1 MNRILWLIVLALS
14 IIAAPLGSRAQD
26 SSYSLN
32 HAEVGVFADY
42 FRLDTP
48 NPAINFVGVGG
59 RVGVNVH
66 PNIQLEA
73 EMSYD
78 FKRNFTTLFSN
89 GVNTQFVST
98 NLRPLTALFGPKFQ
112 IGTSGPVRAFI
123 TGKVGLVNF
132 NVSNQ
137 NLPSGF
143 KSSLGAIT
151 TGDTR
156 FAAYPGAGIEGF
168 WGPFGIRLEAGDEI
182 YLDNG
187 ARNNLKITLGPTFR
201 F

>member
-1 MNRILWLIVLALS
+1 MKRILWLTVLASS
-14 IIAAPLGSRAQD
+14 IIGTPLGSRAQD
-26 SSYSLN
+26 SPHSLN
-32 HAEVGVFADY
+32 HVEVGAFADY
-42 FRLDTP
+42 FRLGTA

-78 FKRNFTTLFSN
+78 FKRNFTSVFSN
-89 GVNTQFVST
+89 GVSTQFVST
-98 NLRPLTALFGPKFQ
+98 DLRPLTALFGPKFQ
-112 IGTSGPVRAFI
+112 VGTSGPVRAFI

-137 NLPSGF
+137 NPPSGF

-156 FAAYPGAGIEGF
+156 FAAYPGGGIEGF
-168 WGPFGIRLEAGDEI
+168 WGPFGLRLEAGDEI

-187 ARNNLKITLGPTFR
+187 AKNNLKVTFGPTFR